1 MPRLSRLIVLLAIA
15 SATHAQGPSAQ
26 WRTITT
32 AHFRVHYPASYETW
46 ATAAASRLESIRAA
60 VTKEVGFEPPQT
72 IDVIVANPIAQA
84 NGAAY
89 SLLDTP
95 RIVFF
100 TDPPAPDEQIGA
112 YSTWIDLLA
121 THEVTHIV
129 HLLRPSRNPAER
141 IVERLILPLAPITLD
156 APRWVLEGYA
166 TVVEGRLTG
175 AGRPPS
181 TMRAVILREW
191 ASTGRMPSYS
201 QLNSDTRFL
210 GMSMAYLAGSAYLEW
225 LERRTGQG
233 SLRRLWARM
242 TARQRRTFP
251 AAFIGVFGDTP
262 ERLYG
267 RFVAELTSSAI
278 AVNRASELRE
288 GELWQETARASGD
301 PAVSPDGSQITIVV
315 RPRNEPPRIVILSTA
330 PPDEER
336 AKFDERITEII
347 RRDPE
352 DVAPVSAKPLP
363 RKILHSFRL
372 PDGGDIET
380 PRWTAGG
387 SILYTHRQP
396 DREGFLHRDLFLW
409 NPSAPENRRV
419 THLADVS
426 DADPFP
432 DGQSAIAVRS
442 RYGLT
447 QLVRVDL
454 GTGAVTALTEP
465 SLETVYS
472 HPRVSRDGTQIA
484 YVAHSAGGWSL
495 FRSAAA
501 GAAALVDTKAVA
513 LPAHS
518 ENIASPEWSGD
529 EIIATILS
537 GGFAE
542 LYRVSADGS
551 LQPLTRSSGGAFQPA
566 PAIDG
571 RIFFMGLDPDG
582 FVIRVIDGKTPAPAP
597 PPYDPT
603 LVPAVPP
610 ILPVPAPFVSQPVPS
625 SRPYGIGRQ
634 EAGWFA
640 GETFAPSQDALE
652 IGARLGDV
660 IGRLDTIAI
669 ASIGHQNGQRGVA
682 VASVWRGWP
691 VELAGHAFHANDDL
705 VKRSG
710 VELRASWSAEA
721 PLMALRVEAGGLTGS
736 PIDLTFADA
745 SLRVRQVLS
754 SWRTEEEVRLSGEAG
769 SVRHFR
775 GVARG
780 SLRHGAFSV
789 VGRYQHDQS
798 RGNAGVEVGGV
809 PSSILPLSAIPN
821 RVLDPALPVATLRGR
836 RYDSARIETTLPA
849 FPATFFYQRHRAD
862 RASVSVAGMQM
873 TFGSEPQPLIRY
885 PGLDFTAGVAR
896 ILDEPLRNRT
906 KWWLSMRWRP

>member
-1 MPRLSRLIVLLAIA
+1 MPRLSRLFVLLAIA
-15 SATHAQGPSAQ
+15 SAAHAQGPSAQ

-32 AHFRVHYPASYETW
+32 AHFRVHYPAPYETW
-46 ATAAASRLESIRAA
+46 ATVAASRLESIRSA

-72 IDVIVANPIAQA
+72 IDVVVENPIAQA

-112 YSTWIDLLA
+112 YGTWFDLLA

-141 IVERLILPLAPITLD
+141 IFERLILPLAPITLD
-156 APRWVLEGYA
+156 GPRWVLEGYA

-225 LERRTGQG
+225 LERRTGEG

-251 AAFIGVFGDTP
+251 AAFVGVFGDSP

-288 GELWQETARASGD
+288 GELWQETARDSGD
-301 PAVSPDGSQITIVV
+301 PAVSPDGSQIAIVV

-336 AKFDERITEII
+336 AKFEERIAGII

-363 RKILHSFRL
+363 RKILHSFRV

-380 PRWTAGG
+380 PRWTRGG

-409 NPSAPENRRV
+409 NPSAAENRRV
-419 THLADVS
+419 THFADVS

-447 QLVRVDL
+447 QLVRVEL
-454 GTGAVTALTEP
+454 GTGAVSALTEP
-465 SLETVYS
+465 SLERVYS

-484 YVAHSAGGWSL
+484 YVAHSSGGWARCSRCRRRPRVADRL
-495 FRSAAA
+495 S
-501 GAAALVDTKAVA
+501 DAV
-513 LPAHS
+513 
-518 ENIASPEWSGD
+518 NIASPEWSGD
-529 EIIATILS
+529 DIIATILS

-551 LQPLTRSSGGAFQPA
+551 QQPLTRSSGGALQPA
-566 PAIDG
+566 PDLDG
-571 RIFFMGLDPDG
+571 RVFFMGLDPDG
-582 FVIRVIDGKTPAPAP
+582 FVVRVIDGKTPAPAP

-610 ILPVPAPFVSQPVPS
+610 LDP
-625 SRPYGIGRQ
+625 
-634 EAGWFA
+634 
-640 GETFAPSQDALE
+640 
-652 IGARLGDV
+652 GAAAIR
-660 IGRLDTIAI
+660 RATI
-669 ASIGHQNGQRGVA
+669 
-682 VASVWRGWP
+682 
-691 VELAGHAFHANDDL
+691 D
-705 VKRSG
+705 
-710 VELRASWSAEA
+710 SA
-721 PLMALRVEAGGLTGS
+721 T
-736 PIDLTFADA
+736 
-745 SLRVRQVLS
+745 
-754 SWRTEEEVRLSGEAG
+754 
-769 SVRHFR
+769 SVRHR
-775 GVARG
+775 TSGGRLVHRRDAR
-780 SLRHGAFSV
+780 A
-789 VGRYQHDQS
+789 
-798 RGNAGVEVGGV
+798 
-809 PSSILPLSAIPN
+809 
-821 RVLDPALPVATLRGR
+821 
-836 RYDSARIETTLPA
+836 
-849 FPATFFYQRHRAD
+849 
-862 RASVSVAGMQM
+862 VAGCDGDRCA
-873 TFGSEPQPLIRY
+873 TR
-885 PGLDFTAGVAR
+885 
-896 ILDEPLRNRT
+896 
-906 KWWLSMRWRP
+906 